1 MFLVDKIHTTFSAHG
16 KNLQKRRVAAPSAV
30 LQNVNTVVLQNANTV
45 VLQTGQKRRVA
56 PSEVLPHQNVVK
68 NRGVRQNVLMSTDG
82 MGVAGAVR
90 WLGWGKVVGGGGRRL
105 TNHLN
110 L

>member
-30 LQNVNTVVLQNANTV
+30 LQNVNTAVLQNANTV

-56 PSEVLPHQNVVK
+56 PSEVLPHQNVAK
-68 NRGVRQNVLMSTDG
+68 NRGVENVLMSTG
-82 MGVAGAVR
+82 NGVAGAV
-90 WLGWGKVVGGGGRRL
+90 LMLVGEIRGGRRL

>member
-16 KNLQKRRVAAPSAV
+16 KNLQKGKVPGPSAV
-30 LQNVNTVVLQNANTV
+30 LQSVNTVVLQNANTV

-56 PSEVLPHQNVVK
+56 PSEVLPHQKVAK
-68 NRGVRQNVLMSTDG
+68 RGGVRQNVLMSTG
-82 MGVAGAVR
+82 NGVAGAV
-90 WLGWGKVVGGGGRRL
+90 LMLVGGIRGGRRL

>member
-16 KNLQKRRVAAPSAV
+16 KNLQKGKVPAPSAV
-30 LQNVNTVVLQNANTV
+30 LQNVNTAVLQNANTV

-56 PSEVLPHQNVVK
+56 PSEVLPHQKVAK
-68 NRGVRQNVLMSTDG
+68 TRGVRQNVLMSTG
-82 MGVAGAVR
+82 NGVAGAV
-90 WLGWGKVVGGGGRRL
+90 LMLVGGIRGGRRL

>member
-1 MFLVDKIHTTFSAHG
+1 MFLVDIIHTTFSVHG

-56 PSEVLPHQNVVK
+56 PSEVLPHQNVAK
-68 NRGVRQNVLMSTDG
+68 NRGGEEQNVLMSTG
-82 MGVAGAVR
+82 NGVAGAV
-90 WLGWGKVVGGGGRRL
+90 LMLVGEIRDGRRL
-105 TNHLN
+105 TSHLS

>member
-1 MFLVDKIHTTFSAHG
+1 MFLVDKIYTTFSAHG
-16 KNLQKRRVAAPSAV
+16 KNLQKGKVPAPSAV
-30 LQNVNTVVLQNANTV
+30 LQRVNTVVLQNANTV

-56 PSEVLPHQNVVK
+56 PSEVLPRQKVAK
-68 NRGVRQNVLMSTDG
+68 RGGVRQNVLMSTG
-82 MGVAGAVR
+82 NGVAGAV
-90 WLGWGKVVGGGGRRL
+90 LMLVGEIRDGRRL

>member
-30 LQNVNTVVLQNANTV
+30 LQNVNTAVLQNANTV

-56 PSEVLPHQNVVK
+56 PSEVLPHQKVAK
-68 NRGVRQNVLMSTDG
+68 RGGVRQNVLMSTG
-82 MGVAGAVR
+82 NGVAGAV
-90 WLGWGKVVGGGGRRL
+90 LMLVGEIKGGRRL

>member
-1 MFLVDKIHTTFSAHG
+1 MFLIDKIHTTFSGHG
-16 KNLQKRRVAAPSAV
+16 KNLQRRRVAAPSAV

-56 PSEVLPHQNVVK
+56 PSEVLPHQNVAK
-68 NRGVRQNVLMSTDG
+68 NRGVENVLMSTG
-82 MGVAGAVR
+82 NGVAGAV
-90 WLGWGKVVGGGGRRL
+90 LMLVGEIRGGRRL

>member
-1 MFLVDKIHTTFSAHG
+1 MYLVDKIHTTFSAHG

-56 PSEVLPHQNVVK
+56 PSEVLPHQNVAK
-68 NRGVRQNVLMSTDG
+68 NRGNVPMSTG
-82 MGVAGAVR
+82 NGVAGAV
-90 WLGWGKVVGGGGRRL
+90 LMLVGEIRDGRRL

-110 L
+110 F

>member
-1 MFLVDKIHTTFSAHG
+1 MFLVDMIYTTFSAHG
-16 KNLQKRRVAAPSAV
+16 KNLQKGKVPAPSAV
-30 LQNVNTVVLQNANTV
+30 LQRVNTVVLQNANTV

-56 PSEVLPHQNVVK
+56 PSEVLPHQKVAK
-68 NRGVRQNVLMSTDG
+68 RGGVRQNVLMSTG
-82 MGVAGAVR
+82 NGVAGAV
-90 WLGWGKVVGGGGRRL
+90 LMLVGEIRDGRRL

>member
-1 MFLVDKIHTTFSAHG
+1 MFLVDKIHTTFSVHG
-16 KNLQKRRVAAPSAV
+16 KNLQRRRVAAPSAV

-56 PSEVLPHQNVVK
+56 PSEVLPHQNVAK
-68 NRGVRQNVLMSTDG
+68 NRGDVLMSTG
-82 MGVAGAVR
+82 NGVAGAV
-90 WLGWGKVVGGGGRRL
+90 LMLVGEIRGGRRL

>member
-30 LQNVNTVVLQNANTV
+30 LQNVNTVVLQNANKV

-56 PSEVLPHQNVVK
+56 PSEVLPHQNVAK
-68 NRGVRQNVLMSTDG
+68 RGGVRQKGSDVNRQWGCWGCADV
-82 MGVAGAVR
+82 
-90 WLGWGKVVGGGGRRL
+90 GWGNKGR
-105 TNHLN
+105 
-110 L
+110 

>member
-16 KNLQKRRVAAPSAV
+16 KNLQKRRVPAPSAV
-30 LQNVNTVVLQNANTV
+30 LQNVNTVVHQNANTV

-56 PSEVLPHQNVVK
+56 PSVQVLPHQNVAK
-68 NRGVRQNVLMSTDG
+68 RGGVRQNVLMSTG
-82 MGVAGAVR
+82 NGVAGAV
-90 WLGWGKVVGGGGRRL
+90 LMLVGEIRDGRRL